1 MAKSGKV
8 YKQGVFMLSL
18 DYIRNNTAKV
28 QEMLDKRNDNIDLKK
43 LLELDAQYRAE
54 LLKLETLLASKNAIS
69 KKPTPE
75 EIAKMKAV
83 KQEIAELQVVV
94 QQIKEDRDYLLHRMP
109 NMLDERVPVGADDKD
124 NLSIKTF
131 GEKRTFDFEPK
142 WHDEIA
148 RSLGILNTDAGAKV
162 AGAGFLYWRGDGARL
177 LTAIMNFALDTLIER
192 GYTQMFTPIL
202 AKPDTFFGTGY
213 LPFAEDQ
220 LYTVSAD
227 NKSLIGTS
235 EQTLLSYE
243 QNNVVDLSNGAIL
256 YTAWTPCFRTEAGA
270 YGKETRGVFRVHQFN
285 KVEQIVICK
294 PEESERYHQFCL
306 ENEEYL
312 LQQFGIPYRIVNVC
326 TGDLGAPAAIKY
338 DIEGWFPAYGD
349 YRELTSN
356 SNLWEYQARR
366 LNIKYLNENGGKNEF
381 VHTISAT
388 AITERAMLAI
398 LENNQNADGSVNI
411 PKCLQKYMGG
421 QTVIRKK

>member
-1 MAKSGKV
+1 
-8 YKQGVFMLSL
+8 MLSL

>member
-1 MAKSGKV
+1 MTKSGKV

-94 QQIKEDRDYLLHRMP
+94 QQVKEDRDYLLHRMP

-131 GEKRTFDFEPK
+131 GEKRNFDFEPK

-192 GYTQMFTPIL
+192 GYTQMYTPIL

-312 LQQFGIPYRIVNVC
+312 LQQFGIPYRVVNVC

>member
-1 MAKSGKV
+1 MTKSGKV

-131 GEKRTFDFEPK
+131 GEKRNFDFEPK

-192 GYTQMFTPIL
+192 GYTQMYTPIL

-312 LQQFGIPYRIVNVC
+312 LQQFGIPYRVVNVC

>member
-8 YKQGVFMLSL
+8 YKQGVFMLNL

-131 GEKRTFDFEPK
+131 GEKRNFDFEPK

-312 LQQFGIPYRIVNVC
+312 LQQFGIPYRVVNVC

>member
-1 MAKSGKV
+1 MTKSGKV

-131 GEKRTFDFEPK
+131 GEKRNFDFEPK

-312 LQQFGIPYRIVNVC
+312 LQQFGIPYRVVNVC